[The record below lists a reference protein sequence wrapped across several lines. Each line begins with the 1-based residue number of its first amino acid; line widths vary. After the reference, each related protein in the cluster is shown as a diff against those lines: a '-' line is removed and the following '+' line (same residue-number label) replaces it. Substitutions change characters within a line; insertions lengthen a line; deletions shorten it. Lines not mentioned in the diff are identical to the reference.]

1 MYRGLSFAVVAPCLN
16 EKNRIARVVARVKAT
31 GLADEIIVVDD
42 GSEDGSADAAE
53 REGATIL
60 RWEKSRGVGAAL
72 RAGLELAAKKY
83 SVAIVIAGNDKD
95 DPTEIP
101 RLLDPIL
108 DAEADLVQGSRYL
121 KGGKIGG
128 GMPWYRRLATR
139 LHPFLFSLSSGHPV
153 TESTNGFRAIRLSLL
168 KDPRI
173 ATHQAWLDHYE
184 LEPYLLYKALTL
196 GYRCRE
202 VPVTKVYPP
211 FGERYTRMRAG
222 RDWWSILRP
231 LVLLRLGWRT

>member
-108 DAEADLVQGSRYL
+108 DAEADFVQGSR
-121 KGGKIGG
+121 
-128 GMPWYRRLATR
+128 
-139 LHPFLFSLSSGHPV
+139 
-153 TESTNGFRAIRLSLL
+153 
-168 KDPRI
+168 
-173 ATHQAWLDHYE
+173 
-184 LEPYLLYKALTL
+184 
-196 GYRCRE
+196 
-202 VPVTKVYPP
+202 
-211 FGERYTRMRAG
+211 
-222 RDWWSILRP
+222 
-231 LVLLRLGWRT
+231 